1 MPVIPPRPLK
11 AEAQTLYNLA
21 LVIRD
26 AIRYAHVCSQNE
38 QDDNLREDAIA
49 WLARVKP
56 LVQVLI
62 EQNKHVARMRPKIE
76 QIEEGEQ

>member
-11 AEAQTLYNLA
+11 AEAETLYNLA

-26 AIRYAHVCSQNE
+26 GIPLAIACAQNE
-38 QDDNLREDAIA
+38 KNDSLREDAVA

-62 EQNKHVARMRPKIE
+62 EQNKHVARMRPEIE
-76 QIEEGEQ
+76 QVEEGDS

>member
-26 AIRYAHVCSQNE
+26 AIPYAIACSQDEKN
-38 QDDNLREDAIA
+38 DSLREDARA